1 MKRAEAAP
9 TTPDSG
15 ACALLLASAKGCA
28 QLKQRPLAQLSS
40 QALARAPADY
50 PSLAPLLASTR
61 LLQVERLSL
70 NDIDLWEL
78 PDAPALSLLAN
89 LAAWQD
95 ARFCERQLELE
106 QPMGRLDPTSL
117 NPLGG
122 SLALGALPVSGG
134 CRQLLQQADTLHRHA
149 LGRALVCEQQDTDQ
163 AQAWL
168 LTRAEEVQA

>member
-1 MKRAEAAP
+1 M
-9 TTPDSG
+9 
-15 ACALLLASAKGCA
+15 LLASAKGCA

-61 LLQVERLSL
+61 LLQKERLSL

-78 PDAPALSLLAN
+78 PDAPALALLAN

-106 QPMGRLDPTSL
+106 QPMGRLDPTSSTRGRL
-117 NPLGG
+117 
-122 SLALGALPVSGG
+122 SGA
-134 CRQLLQQADTLHRHA
+134 
-149 LGRALVCEQQDTDQ
+149 GRAAGQW
-163 AQAWL
+163 WL
-168 LTRAEEVQA
+168 PTTAATGRHLASPCTGPGAGVRATRYRSGPGLAADRAEEVQA